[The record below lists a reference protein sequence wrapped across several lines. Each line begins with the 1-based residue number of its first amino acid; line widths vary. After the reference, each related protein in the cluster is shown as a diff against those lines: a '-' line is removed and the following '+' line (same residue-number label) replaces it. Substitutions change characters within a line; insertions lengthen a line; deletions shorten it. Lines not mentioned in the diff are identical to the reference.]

1 MKHSAKLVLGCLVLL
16 GSATASAQDTDAEP
30 TPVQGVAING
40 TDLVE
45 DSCEVLASIKDQSP
59 ELREVPGMH
68 VLGRVESNPLVLH
81 SSDDVK
87 IKGVMCWRSEA
98 RLAANDYLV
107 PHSTG
112 VPLYIKTDTGN
123 EAADRTIALEKVS
136 GSFRVRLLSG
146 PKWTPEEEKEV
157 LQAIQLFISRAGKGD

>member
-1 MKHSAKLVLGCLVLL
+1 
-16 GSATASAQDTDAEP
+16 
-30 TPVQGVAING
+30 
-40 TDLVE
+40 
-45 DSCEVLASIKDQSP
+45 
-59 ELREVPGMH
+59 
-68 VLGRVESNPLVLH
+68 VLH

-112 VPLYIKTDTGN
+112 VPLYIKTDTGD
-123 EAADRTIALEKVS
+123 EAADRTIALEKVR

-157 LQAIQLFISRAGKGD
+157 LQAVQLFITRAGKGD